1 MWRRGSSPLSGRI
14 MTDEEI
20 RLLVRTAIAKHL
32 GAGAALRPDTLA
44 TPAPALPISF
54 ARYPIPRVPDDVMCV
69 IEPAVKCN
77 HCGYCQ
83 CHGH

>member
-1 MWRRGSSPLSGRI
+1 

-20 RLLVRTAIAKHL
+20 RLLIRAAIAKHL
-32 GAGAALRPDTLA
+32 GPAAAPFPGQTSV
-44 TPAPALPISF
+44 PAPAVPISF
-54 ARYPIPRVPDDVMCV
+54 SRYEIPRAPDDVMCV

-77 HCGYCQ
+77 HCGFCQ

>member
-1 MWRRGSSPLSGRI
+1 

-32 GAGAALRPDTLA
+32 GGS
-44 TPAPALPISF
+44 PAPLSDESNPRPVPEPPISF
-54 ARYPIPRVPDDVMCV
+54 SRYAIPRAPDDVMCV

-77 HCGYCQ
+77 HCGFCQ